1 VVNQLLEVLQLVT
14 LELQQQQA
22 TLEQAPQ
29 AQELVSEEPEHKL
42 ILSLELDLE
51 VQVWVEWAASQ
62 AAVCHQVWEEC
73 NQVKC
78 LLHR

>member
-1 VVNQLLEVLQLVT
+1 MVNQLLEVLQLVT

-62 AAVCHQVWEEC
+62 AVCHQVWVCQE
-73 NQVKC
+73 VKC
-78 LLHR
+78 QAQR